1 MRTHLLTASLLLVVP
16 LAAGCARA
24 RAATIDSAAAPAA
37 ATFGVAGNCPAD
49 AGAMQPAAAGATADR
64 NGDGYVCSGLVRSP
78 AGDTA
83 HVTVDNDAASAGSAP
98 VEANLYR
105 RM

>member
-1 MRTHLLTASLLLVVP
+1 MRTHFLTASILFVVP

-37 ATFGVAGNCPAD
+37 ATFGVAGNCP
-49 AGAMQPAAAGATADR
+49 GTTAMQPAAAGTKADV
-64 NGDGYVCSGLVRSP
+64 NGDGYVCTGLVRSP
-78 AGDTA
+78 AGDTSR
-83 HVTVDNDAASAGSAP
+83 VTVDDNAAGTGSAP

-105 RM
+105 QM

>member
-1 MRTHLLTASLLLVVP
+1 MRTHILTASLVLVVP
-16 LAAGCARA
+16 IAAGCARA
-24 RAATIDSAAAPAA
+24 RAATTDSAAAPAA
-37 ATFGVAGNCPAD
+37 ATFGVAGNCP
-49 AGAMQPAAAGATADR
+49 GSTAMQPATAGTKADA

-78 AGDTA
+78 AGDTSR
-83 HVTVDNDAASAGSAP
+83 VTVDNDAASSGNAP

>member
-1 MRTHLLTASLLLVVP
+1 MRNRILTASIVLVP
-16 LAAGCARA
+16 IAAGCARA

-37 ATFGVAGNCPAD
+37 AVFGVAGDCPAG
-49 AGAMQPAAAGATADR
+49 AGAMQPAAAGTTADR

-78 AGDTA
+78 AGDTSG
-83 HVTVDNDAASAGSAP
+83 VTVDNDTASTGSAP